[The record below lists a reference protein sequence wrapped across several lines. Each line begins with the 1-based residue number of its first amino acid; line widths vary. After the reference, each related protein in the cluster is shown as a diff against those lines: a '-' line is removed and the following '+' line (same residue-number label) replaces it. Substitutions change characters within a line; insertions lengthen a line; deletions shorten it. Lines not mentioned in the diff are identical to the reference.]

1 MFGCHSR
8 LVVFSVI
15 GLFSALD
22 MSAEVLKKRS
32 WREAAQY
39 CTLLGSNN
47 TGTVLIEK
55 INISSEVKDALYW
68 IGAIVDDTL
77 WFQVLGSAQVT
88 GQGEIVD
95 QPYVLSCHLYCNS
108 NGQKATYYAL
118 MDKRCYC
125 QSSPFSPAPGQS
137 AFQYLQTRLSPSKIN
152 GSIQGDCVA
161 FTRTVS
167 ADYHQLLSC
176 STLLP
181 PICESGEMS
190 ITNTSWTEAVTSCN
204 RPAAEFSDLSKYD
217 VTNGTTGWTG
227 IARQNYGRIWV
238 PDSREDTSLFG
249 CIAVDVSSGK
259 ATSLHEFPC
268 DTNLT
273 SLCEHGTILK
283 GNTKEATENS
293 DTSISSAVGLASGFG
308 LLVILIVVGVILLKR
323 RNKLKARRSS
333 KVSFHNKNY
342 EVGMEGVNI
351 PPLYAEVE
359 ECVNSTDK
367 TPQGNPR
374 DSGGSDRTYDH
385 ARVQNLGRILTDDD
399 YDHLQ

>member
-1 MFGCHSR
+1 MFDCHSR

-32 WREAAQY
+32 WREAAQS
-39 CTLLGSNN
+39 CTLLGSSN
-47 TGTVLIEK
+47 TVEVQIEK
-55 INISSEVKDALYW
+55 INISSEVPDGLYW
-68 IGAIVDDTL
+68 IGAIVNHTL
-77 WFQVLGSAQVT
+77 WFQVLGSVEVT
-88 GQGEIVD
+88 GPGDMVD
-95 QPYVLSCHLYCNS
+95 PPYLLSCHLYCS
-108 NGQKATYYAL
+108 RTLFAL
-118 MDKRCYC
+118 MDKKCYC
-125 QSSPFSPAPGQS
+125 QQS
-137 AFQYLQTRLSPSKIN
+137 NSAASGPRATRYLLASLIPEKIN
-152 GSIQGDCVA
+152 GGIQGDCVA

-167 ADYHQLLSC
+167 ANYHQLLPC

-181 PICESGEMS
+181 PICEIGEMG
-190 ITNTSWTEAVTSCN
+190 IPNKTWIDAVTSCK
-204 RPAAEFSDLSKYD
+204 RPAASFSDLSKYN

-227 IARQNYGRIWV
+227 ITRQNYGRIWAT
-238 PDSREDTSLFG
+238 DWRKGTSLFG
-249 CIAVDVSSGK
+249 CIAVNVSSGN
-259 ATSLHEFPC
+259 AISVHEFPC

-273 SLCEHGTILK
+273 PLCEHGTILK
-283 GNTKEATENS
+283 GYTNEATENS

-385 ARVQNLGRILTDDD
+385 ARVQSLGRILTDDD

>member
-22 MSAEVLKKRS
+22 MSAEVLSKRS
-32 WREAAQY
+32 WREAAQS
-39 CTLLGSNN
+39 CTLLGSSN
-47 TGTVLIEK
+47 TGEVHIEK

-68 IGAIVDDTL
+68 IGAIVSNTL

-88 GQGEIVD
+88 GLGEKVD

-118 MDKRCYC
+118 MVRNRGY
-125 QSSPFSPAPGQS
+125 
-137 AFQYLQTRLSPSKIN
+137 
-152 GSIQGDCVA
+152 
-161 FTRTVS
+161 
-167 ADYHQLLSC
+167 QL
-176 STLLP
+176 
-181 PICESGEMS
+181 
-190 ITNTSWTEAVTSCN
+190 
-204 RPAAEFSDLSKYD
+204 
-217 VTNGTTGWTG
+217 
-227 IARQNYGRIWV
+227 
-238 PDSREDTSLFG
+238 
-249 CIAVDVSSGK
+249 
-259 ATSLHEFPC
+259 
-268 DTNLT
+268 
-273 SLCEHGTILK
+273 
-283 GNTKEATENS
+283 
-293 DTSISSAVGLASGFG
+293 
-308 LLVILIVVGVILLKR
+308 

-385 ARVQNLGRILTDDD
+385 ARVQSLGRILTDDD